1 MGTKAR
7 PWSGHL
13 TLATALAF
21 YIGSQGGKAFVLKQ
35 TRTVSLENVSASP
48 GKFAYTWIS
57 KANSSF
63 TSFLLQNQTRSEL
76 EAESSLT
83 SFQFGPLGT
92 QATRPRTADNLRFI
106 TPSSL
111 MNLTSSSF
119 ARSEP
124 LHTVGLQDH
133 RENLGH
139 QGSLTL
145 ITQSSLMKSTSS
157 AITSSEPP
165 HTVDLTDHQDSPT
178 RRDSLTQQDTTTV
191 GDLCSARMVPGFS
204 SNVSG
209 NPIYPFNPGFYQYVT
224 YRVVAVGP
232 FAWDNHVICFSTMTY
247 LSDTVRFV
255 FWSTHDSFCWGKYIE
270 LLHVLINLLSEHCP
284 TAHLTDIFKYP
295 NGVMFQI
302 SNPNI
307 DGPLRTKLVHV
318 TDTDAMCHNCF
329 FLSAVSGVYWPRFQ
343 VNYTNVSQG
352 MYYVYNLHSLRPPLP
367 SSCSSPLSPNLPIIQ
382 MYAQHRNG
390 EILDP
395 GKGTQQSPPIDS
407 QRNASEILC
416 ISQALD

>member
-1 MGTKAR
+1 MIGTKAR

-21 YIGSQGGKAFVLKQ
+21 YISSQGGEAFVLKQ

-63 TSFLLQNQTRSEL
+63 TSFLLQNQSRSEL
-76 EAESSLT
+76 EAESGLT
-83 SFQFGPLGT
+83 SSQFGSLGT

-106 TPSSL
+106 TQSSL

-124 LHTVGLQDH
+124 PNTVGLQDH
-133 RENLGH
+133 RENLGR

-145 ITQSSLMKSTSS
+145 ITQSSLMNSTSS

-178 RRDSLTQQDTTTV
+178 RRDNLTKQDTTTV

-209 NPIYPFNPGFYQYVT
+209 SAIFSPIPGFYQSVT

-232 FAWDNHVICFSTMTY
+232 FDLDNYVICNSVMTY

-255 FWSTHDSFCWGKYIE
+255 FWNKFRFFCLVLDPE
-270 LLHVLINLLSEHCP
+270 LRLVLMNLLSEHCP
-284 TAHLTDIFKYP
+284 AAHLTDIFKYP
-295 NGVMFQI
+295 NGVTFHI
-302 SNPNI
+302 SKF
-307 DGPLRTKLVHV
+307 RTDSPVRTRLVHV
-318 TDTDAMCHNCF
+318 TDTDAICFSCF
-329 FLSAVSGVYWPRFQ
+329 FFSAVSGVYWPRFQ
-343 VNYTNVSQG
+343 VNYTNVNQG
-352 MYYVYNLHSLRPPLP
+352 MHYVYSLHPLPPPP
-367 SSCSSPLSPNLPIIQ
+367 SSCFSPLSPNLPIIQ

-407 QRNASEILC
+407 QRNAIGILC
-416 ISQALD
+416 ISQSLG

>member
-21 YIGSQGGKAFVLKQ
+21 YISSQGGKAFVLKQ
-35 TRTVSLENVSASP
+35 ARTVSLENVSASP

-106 TPSSL
+106 TQSSL

-124 LHTVGLQDH
+124 PNTVGLQDH
-133 RENLGH
+133 RENLGR

-178 RRDSLTQQDTTTV
+178 RRDNLTQENTTTV
-191 GDLCSARMVPGFS
+191 GELCSARMIPGFS

-209 NPIYPFNPGFYQYVT
+209 NATYQTGDGFYQSTT
-224 YRVVAVGP
+224 YRVVSVGP
-232 FAWDNHVICFSTMTY
+232 FDLDSPHLCYSTMTA
-247 LSDTVRFV
+247 LSDTVRFD
-255 FWSTHDSFCWGKYIE
+255 FWSTFLLCWFVHTE
-270 LLHVLINLLSEHCP
+270 LRLVLINLLSEHCP
-284 TAHLTDIFKYP
+284 AAHLTDIFKYP
-295 NGVMFQI
+295 NGVTFQI

-343 VNYTNVSQG
+343 VNYTNVNQG
-352 MYYVYNLHSLRPPLP
+352 MYYVYSLHPLP
-367 SSCSSPLSPNLPIIQ
+367 PPPALFLLLALIAKSSYHSNVRS
-382 MYAQHRNG
+382 
-390 EILDP
+390 
-395 GKGTQQSPPIDS
+395 
-407 QRNASEILC
+407 ASEW
-416 ISQALD
+416 